1 MMINSDIFKGVIK
14 MDKGVFSPEEAAD
27 YLGIHP
33 QTVYKLLRNGEL
45 PGKKIGQLWRIS
57 KNSLTAYLE
66 DGQTGSKVIP
76 AQPLKANENDEPGSL
91 ITPGIWSLVGLFDRA
106 RAQDAPANV
115 AEEHD
120 RYLAEILEEESK

>member
-1 MMINSDIFKGVIK
+1 MVINGDILKGVIA
-14 MDKGVFSPEEAAD
+14 MDKGVLSPEEAAD
-27 YLGIHP
+27 FLGIHP

-66 DGQTGSKVIP
+66 DGQPSSKVKP
-76 AQPLKANENDEPGSL
+76 AQPLKASETNEPGSL
-91 ITPGIWSLVGLFDRA
+91 VTPGIWRLIGLFDKA
-106 RAQDAPANV
+106 APANV

-120 RYLAEILEEESK
+120 RYLVESLEEESKS